1 MADKEELTSV
11 DLTCMKKSADEVL
24 TKNGEKNSVFVEY
37 KGVIEVEG
45 STADLEGNKIKTEVS
60 VLVKFK
66 SNDKSTLG
74 TVVPLV
80 IGATRNMKLSLT
92 NENLDNHN

>member
-1 MADKEELTSV
+1 MANKEELVNV

-37 KGVIEVEG
+37 KGVIEVESG
-45 STADLEGNKIKTEVS
+45 AEDLEGNTIKAEVS

-66 SNDKSTLG
+66 SSDKGTLG
-74 TVVPLV
+74 TVIPLE

-92 NENLDNHN
+92 NEDLDNHN

>member
-1 MADKEELTSV
+1 MANKENFANV

-37 KGVIEVEG
+37 KGVIEVESG
-45 STADLEGNKIKTEVS
+45 AADLEGNRIKTEVS

-66 SNDKSTLG
+66 SNDKSTLS
-74 TVVPLV
+74 TVVPLD

-92 NENLDNHN
+92 NEDLDNHQ

>member
-1 MADKEELTSV
+1 MAKKEVTTAV

-37 KGVIEVEG
+37 KGVIEVESG
-45 STADLEGNKIKTEVS
+45 AADLEGNTIKTDVA

-74 TVVPLV
+74 TVVPLD
-80 IGATRNMKLSLT
+80 IGAKRKMELSLT
-92 NENLDNHN
+92 NEDLDNHN

>member
-1 MADKEELTSV
+1 MADKEDLVNV

-45 STADLEGNKIKTEVS
+45 SVADLEGNVIKTEVS
-60 VLVKFK
+60 VIVKFK
-66 SNDKSTLG
+66 SNDTSTLS
-74 TVVPLV
+74 TVVPLD
-80 IGATRNMKLSLT
+80 IGATRSMKLGLT
-92 NENLDNHN
+92 NEDLDNHN

>member
-1 MADKEELTSV
+1 MADIKDLASV

-45 STADLEGNKIKTEVS
+45 STADLEGNIIKTEVS

-74 TVVPLV
+74 TVVPLD

-92 NENLDNHN
+92 NEDLDNHK

>member
-1 MADKEELTSV
+1 MADEKVFTSV

-37 KGVIEVEG
+37 KGVIEVE
-45 STADLEGNKIKTEVS
+45 SSAMDLEGNTIKAEVS

-66 SNDKSTLG
+66 SADKSTLG
-74 TVVPLV
+74 TVVPLD
-80 IGATRNMKLSLT
+80 IGAKRKMELSLT
-92 NENLDNHN
+92 NEDLDNHK

>member
-1 MADKEELTSV
+1 MADKENFANV

-37 KGVIEVEG
+37 KGVIEVESG
-45 STADLEGNKIKTEVS
+45 AADLEGNRIKTEVS

-66 SNDKSTLG
+66 SNDKSTLS
-74 TVVPLV
+74 TVVPLD

-92 NENLDNHN
+92 NEDLDNHQ

>member
-1 MADKEELTSV
+1 MANIKDPVSV

-37 KGVIEVEG
+37 KGVIEVEAG
-45 STADLEGNKIKTEVS
+45 VADLEGNVIKTEVS

-66 SNDKSTLG
+66 SNDTSTLG
-74 TVVPLV
+74 TVVPLD
-80 IGATRNMKLSLT
+80 IGATRRMKLSLT
-92 NENLDNHN
+92 NEDLDNHN

>member
-1 MADKEELTSV
+1 MAKKEDFANV

-45 STADLEGNKIKTEVS
+45 SVADLEGNKIKTEVS

-66 SNDKSTLG
+66 SNDTSTLSA
-74 TVVPLV
+74 VVPLD

-92 NENLDNHN
+92 NEDLDNHN